1 MMKACGIWIGLAAF
15 VIADSAASAQAQDA
29 TQYPSQ
35 MVRIVVPFS
44 AGSNTDGQARIIAD
58 KLAEMWHQ
66 QVIVENRPGLPG
78 TASVAKAA
86 PDGYTLMLTSS
97 GHTVIDALNKNLNF
111 DPVKDFTGVT
121 QTTSVPAALV
131 VPPDLPANNVTEFI
145 ALAKQKPGSLNF
157 SSAGTASTSYLAGE
171 VFRQIG
177 KINIVHIPY
186 KGAPEAMT
194 AIIRNDAQLY
204 FVSANLS
211 TELLEGGKIRIL
223 AVSSAQR
230 FPPLP
235 NVPTV
240 KESGL
245 PDYAYDSWF
254 GVMAPAAVPRP
265 ILNKVSADIAR
276 VLHLPDVAEKMK
288 NQGLVVVTQAPE
300 KFDEMIKSESQRYG
314 KILRDAGVGAN

>member
-1 MMKACGIWIGLAAF
+1 MIKLRVLCAGVAALLAAS
-15 VIADSAASAQAQDA
+15 SAVSAQSPDA
-29 TQYPSQ
+29 GQYPNQ
-35 MVRIVVPFS
+35 RVTIVVPFS

-58 KLAEMWHQ
+58 KLSEMWKQ

-78 TASVAKAA
+78 TASVAKAT

-97 GHTVIDALNKNLNF
+97 GHTVIDVLNKSLNF

-121 QTTSVPAALV
+121 QTTSVPTALV
-131 VPPDLPANNVTEFI
+131 VPPDLPAKNVTEFI
-145 ALAKQKPGSLNF
+145 ALAKQKPGALNF

-171 VFRQIG
+171 VFKQLA
-177 KINIVHIPY
+177 KINIVHLPY

-194 AIIRNDAQLY
+194 AIIRNDAQIY

-223 AVSSAQR
+223 AVSSDKR

-235 NVPTV
+235 NVPTA

-245 PDYAYDSWF
+245 PDYVYESWF

-265 ILNKVSADIAR
+265 ILNKVSADIGR
-276 VLHLPDVAEKMK
+276 VLRLPDVAEKMK
-288 NQGLVVVTQAPE
+288 NQGLLVVTQSPE
-300 KFDEMIKSESQRYG
+300 EFDEMIKSESRRYG